1 MKRFQRRLQP
11 HLFATPRKARPA
23 SLMLILLMFLGGVE
37 LLPAQT
43 LEIIKYQDL
52 LFGSMMRENSKS
64 VAYPSTEAG
73 LFELHGESRK
83 KVSISVSSYT
93 PSRDIDQLT
102 LTILPKDIAYSRDGG
117 VSWTECKSATLSWT
131 TQFPRTSGNTPAV
144 ILVRVGGTISSS
156 SGQQRGEYRGSV
168 RLTASYTN

>member
-1 MKRFQRRLQP
+1 MKR
-11 HLFATPRKARPA
+11 HLCIPRSVLLMMAIYVSSTAFMPA
-23 SLMLILLMFLGGVE
+23 STID
-37 LLPAQT
+37 
-43 LEIIKYQDL
+43 IIKQQNL
-52 LFGSMMRENSKS
+52 LFGTLDRNKTKS
-64 VAYPSTEAG
+64 VPYTAPEAG
-73 LFELHGESRK
+73 LFELHGGSRK